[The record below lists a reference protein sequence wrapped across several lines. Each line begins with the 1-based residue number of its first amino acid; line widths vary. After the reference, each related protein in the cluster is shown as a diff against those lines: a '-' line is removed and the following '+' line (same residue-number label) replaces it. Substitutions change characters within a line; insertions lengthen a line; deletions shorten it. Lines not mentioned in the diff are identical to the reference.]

1 MGHSGTKKSI
11 LDSAEK
17 LFAREGFY
25 ATSLRMLTREAGV
38 NLAAVNY
45 HFGSKEELIKAVI
58 ERRILPLNK
67 IRLER
72 MQNIKDNAG
81 AVGYPP
87 DIREILLAFFEPTFE
102 FRKSGRGAQ
111 DFISLIGRAFSD
123 QRHTVREIFLNM
135 VEPVFQLLF
144 ELLCDALP
152 SLPKNI
158 VYLRLNFMLG
168 AMAHSMNMSQ
178 MCQLIPDGLNLKVDS
193 STLVEQFIMFTATG
207 LEALYE

>member
-1 MGHSGTKKSI
+1 MRQTNTKKRI
-11 LDSAEK
+11 LDAAEK
-17 LFAREGFY
+17 LFAQKGFY

-58 ERRILPLNK
+58 ERRILPLNT

-72 MQNIKDNAG
+72 LQKIKSNAS
-81 AVGYPP
+81 AEDCPP
-87 DIREILLAFFEPTFE
+87 DIRRILLAFLEPTFA
-102 FRKSGRGAQ
+102 FRKSARGAQ

-123 QRHTVREIFLNM
+123 PRDTVRKVFLKT

-152 SLPKNI
+152 KLPRN
-158 VYLRLNFMLG
+158 VVFLRLNFMLG
-168 AMAHSMNMSQ
+168 AMAHSMNISQ
-178 MCQLIPDGLNLKVDS
+178 MCQLIPDGLSLKVDS
-193 STLVEQFIMFTATG
+193 DTLVEQFVMFVENG
-207 LEALYE
+207 MEAPYE

>member
-1 MGHSGTKKSI
+1 MGHSDTKKRI
-11 LDSAEK
+11 LDAAEK
-17 LFAREGFY
+17 LFAQEGFY

-72 MQNIKDNAG
+72 MHIIKDKAG
-81 AVGYPP
+81 AEGCPP
-87 DIREILLAFFEPTFE
+87 HIQEILLAFFEPTFE
-102 FRKSGRGAQ
+102 FRKSGQGAQ

-123 QRHTVREIFLNM
+123 PRDTVRKLFLKM

-152 SLPKNI
+152 TLPKNV

-168 AMAHSMNMSQ
+168 AMAHSMNISQ
-178 MCQLIPDGLNLKVDS
+178 LCQLIPDGLKLKVDS
-193 STLVEQFIMFTATG
+193 TTLVEQFIMFVATG
-207 LEALYE
+207 LEAPYE

>member
-1 MGHSGTKKSI
+1 MGHSDTKKSI

-17 LFAREGFY
+17 LFARKGFY

-45 HFGSKEELIKAVI
+45 HFGSKEELIKAAI

-123 QRHTVREIFLNM
+123 PRDTVRELFLNM

-193 STLVEQFIMFTATG
+193 KTLVQQFVVFVENGM
-207 LEALYE
+207 EAPYE

>member
-1 MGHSGTKKSI
+1 MGHSDTKKSI

-17 LFAREGFY
+17 LFARKGFY
-25 ATSLRMLTREAGV
+25 ATSLRMLTTEAGV
-38 NLAAVNY
+38 NIAAVNY

-58 ERRILPLNK
+58 ERRIVPLNK
-67 IRLER
+67 IRIER
-72 MQNIKDNAG
+72 MQNIKANAG

-102 FRKSGRGAQ
+102 FRKSGRGAE

-123 QRHTVREIFLNM
+123 PRDTVRELFLNM
-135 VEPVFQLLF
+135 VESVFQLLF

-207 LEALYE
+207 LEAPYE

>member
-1 MGHSGTKKSI
+1 MGHSDTKKSI

-17 LFAREGFY
+17 LFARNGFY
-25 ATSLRMLTREAGV
+25 ATSLRMLTKEAGV

-67 IRLER
+67 IRIER
-72 MQNIKDNAG
+72 MQKIKDNAG

>member
-1 MGHSGTKKSI
+1 MGHSDTKKSI

-17 LFAREGFY
+17 LFARNGFY
-25 ATSLRMLTREAGV
+25 ATSLRMLTKEAGV

-67 IRLER
+67 IRIER
-72 MQNIKDNAG
+72 MQKIKDNAG

-193 STLVEQFIMFTATG
+193 SILVEQFIMFTATG
-207 LEALYE
+207 LEAPYE

>member
-1 MGHSGTKKSI
+1 MGHSDTKKCI
-11 LDSAEK
+11 LDTAEK
-17 LFAREGFY
+17 LFARQGFY
-25 ATSLRMLTREAGV
+25 ATSLRMLTRKAGV

-45 HFGSKEELIKAVI
+45 HFGPKEELIKAVI

-72 MQNIKDNAG
+72 MHNIKDNAG
-81 AVGYPP
+81 AEGCPV
-87 DIREILLAFFEPTFE
+87 DIRKILLAFFEPTFE

-123 QRHTVREIFLNM
+123 PRDTVRKLFLDIM
-135 VEPVFQLLF
+135 EPVFQLFF

-152 SLPKNI
+152 SLPKNV

-168 AMAHSMNMSQ
+168 AMAHSMNISQ

-193 STLVEQFIMFTATG
+193 STLVEQFIMFAATG
-207 LEALYE
+207 LEAPYE

>member
-1 MGHSGTKKSI
+1 MGHSDTKKSI

-17 LFAREGFY
+17 LFARNGFY
-25 ATSLRMLTREAGV
+25 ATSLRMLTKEAGV

-67 IRLER
+67 IRIER
-72 MQNIKDNAG
+72 MQKIKDNAG

-87 DIREILLAFFEPTFE
+87 DIREFLLAFFEPTFE

>member
-1 MGHSGTKKSI
+1 MEQTDTKKCI

-17 LFAREGFY
+17 LFARQGFY
-25 ATSLRMLTREAGV
+25 ATSLRMLTREAKV

-45 HFGSKEELIKAVI
+45 HFGSKEELLKAVI

-67 IRLER
+67 MRLER
-72 MQNIKDNAG
+72 MQSIKNNAV

-102 FRKSGRGAQ
+102 FRKSGKGAQ
-111 DFISLIGRAFSD
+111 NFISLIGRTFSD
-123 QRHTVREIFLNM
+123 PRETVRKLFLNM

-152 SLPKNI
+152 SLPKNV

-168 AMAHSMNMSQ
+168 AMAHSMNISQ

-193 STLVEQFIMFTATG
+193 ATLVEQFIIFVATG
-207 LEALYE
+207 LEASYE

>member
-1 MGHSGTKKSI
+1 MGQTDTKKRI
-11 LDSAEK
+11 LDAAEK
-17 LFAREGFY
+17 LFAQKGFY
-25 ATSLRMLTREAGV
+25 ATSLRMLTQEAGV

-67 IRLER
+67 IRLAR
-72 MQNIKDNAG
+72 MQKIKDKA
-81 AVGYPP
+81 AAASCPP
-87 DIREILLAFFEPTFE
+87 DTREVLRAFFEPTFE
-102 FRKSGRGAQ
+102 FRKSGKGAQ

-123 QRHTVREIFLNM
+123 PRDTVRKLFLTM
-135 VEPVFQLLF
+135 VEPVFKLLY

-152 SLPKNI
+152 FLPKNV

-178 MCQLIPDGLNLKVDS
+178 MCQLLPDGVKLNVNS
-193 STLVEQFIMFTATG
+193 ATLVEQFIIFVATG
-207 LEALYE
+207 LEAPHV